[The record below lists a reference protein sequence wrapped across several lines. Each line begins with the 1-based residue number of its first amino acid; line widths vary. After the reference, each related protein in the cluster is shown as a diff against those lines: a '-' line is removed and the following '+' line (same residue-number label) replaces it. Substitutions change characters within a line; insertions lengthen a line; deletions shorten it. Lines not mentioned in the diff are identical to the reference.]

1 MQLQANA
8 VILADL
14 IRQLPET
21 MSKAKYSH
29 FKDLPY
35 PKSFNTKIM
44 LVNDIIGIDF
54 RVRYMLIDTSIKF
67 GIQHLLPN

>member
-1 MQLQANA
+1 MQ
-8 VILADL
+8 ISLAGM

-21 MSKAKYSH
+21 MLKAKYSH
-29 FKDLPY
+29 FKDVPY

-54 RVRYMLIDTSIKF
+54 RVRCMLIDTSIKF
-67 GIQHLLPN
+67 GIQHLLTD